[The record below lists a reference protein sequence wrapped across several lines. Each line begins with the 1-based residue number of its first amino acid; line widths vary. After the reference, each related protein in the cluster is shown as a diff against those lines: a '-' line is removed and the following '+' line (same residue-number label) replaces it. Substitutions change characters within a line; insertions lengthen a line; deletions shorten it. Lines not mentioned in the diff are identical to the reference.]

1 MRSPN
6 HRFSGHRPA
15 TLSCVMTC
23 VMTLLAA
30 GCASTSRSSCFE
42 DHDPLMGTDLQWCGD
57 DAIGSHGDSLRPD
70 TDLMSLTP
78 ARAELGGSTHYYVR
92 MRYQGSDWIGIP
104 AGSQISLNL
113 EGRAEPLVLTTLRGS
128 RPEAMRRIEGRY
140 GNARREAADYDA
152 DEATIREIAQSGQV
166 TVSLTIGD
174 HQIET
179 RLQAPNLAPFRE
191 FVATYMASN

>member
-1 MRSPN
+1 
-6 HRFSGHRPA
+6 
-15 TLSCVMTC
+15 
-23 VMTLLAA
+23 
-30 GCASTSRSSCFE
+30 
-42 DHDPLMGTDLQWCGD
+42 
-57 DAIGSHGDSLRPD
+57 
-70 TDLMSLTP
+70 
-78 ARAELGGSTHYYVR
+78 

-128 RPEAMRRIEGRY
+128 RPDAVRRIEGRY

>member
-92 MRYQGSDWIGIP
+92 MRYQGWRVSEFSAP
-104 AGSQISLNL
+104 VTEEKQAQTQ
-113 EGRAEPLVLTTLRGS
+113 VKTT
-128 RPEAMRRIEGRY
+128 
-140 GNARREAADYDA
+140 
-152 DEATIREIAQSGQV
+152 TIRFV
-166 TVSLTIGD
+166 V
-174 HQIET
+174 
-179 RLQAPNLAPFRE
+179 FR
-191 FVATYMASN
+191 